1 MKKENKVE
9 SKKKSNYKWIA
20 QLAIMAFS
28 ISFVFSFISEIALQ
42 KANLLISVIVV
53 LLFIFLGIIFDMV
66 GVAVTAADEAPFHSM
81 SSRNKEKAAKVAVI
95 LKKNADK
102 TSSFCCD
109 VIGDICGII
118 SGSAG
123 VVIATNMSEIFNMEF
138 LYATLITTAIIA
150 ALTIGGKGYEKTI
163 AMDKGNSILYTFA
176 KVISIFY
183 KEGKKK

>member
-9 SKKKSNYKWIA
+9 SKKKSNYKWVA

-102 TSSFCCD
+102 TSSFCWD

-123 VVIATNMSEIFNMEF
+123 VTITAAISKTYNLDIF
-138 LYATLITTAIIA
+138 LVVLI
-150 ALTIGGKGYEKTI
+150 EK
-163 AMDKGNSILYTFA
+163 KQFS
-176 KVISIFY
+176 
-183 KEGKKK
+183 